1 MLRKD
6 RDPRQMSLFDPST
19 PSLSGRGKPPS
30 EGPARD
36 SDLGAAIAASDHAAA
51 RKLEDL
57 RERDLFRHLSRLLDR
72 RLSTL
77 KLTDN
82 QRTILSF
89 RPEGAAPARFQIRL
103 HRSFL
108 WAPEEVLRAVSIFV
122 QSRKKSPRAQEA
134 LLRIRE
140 HFDQNRGGSGR
151 KRRIVLRP
159 VGEAYDLEKLRDRL
173 VEGHFAAQNAT
184 GRLTVPITWGR
195 QSRWRKPTR
204 RRTSTI
210 QLGSYNFE
218 DHVIRIH
225 PLLDDA
231 EVPRYVVESV
241 IYHELLHA
249 AMPPVASG
257 NRRCVHSPE
266 FRRREQ
272 QFPEH
277 RRAERWIA
285 EKLPEFLV
293 SKTPRR
299 STR

>member
-6 RDPRQMSLFDPST
+6 RDPRQMPLFDAST
-19 PSLSGRGKPPS
+19 PSLPS
-30 EGPARD
+30 R
-36 SDLGAAIAASDHAAA
+36 AATRAA
-51 RKLEDL
+51 RPASSVPPEDSAGRQLTDL

-89 RPEGAAPARFQIRL
+89 RPEGPAPARFQIRL

-108 WAPEEVLRAVSIFV
+108 WAPEEVLKAVSIFV

-140 HFDQNRGGSGR
+140 HFAQNRGGAER

-159 VGEAYDLEKLRDRL
+159 YGDAYDLEKLRERL
-173 VEGHFAAQNAT
+173 VALYFAAQNAT
-184 GRLTVPITWGR
+184 GRLDVPITWGR
-195 QSRWRKPTR
+195 QGRWRKPTR

-225 PLLDDA
+225 PLLDDP

-249 AMPPVASG
+249 AMPPVSDG
-257 NRRCVHSPE
+257 HRRCIHSPE
-266 FRRREQ
+266 FRRREEL
-272 QFPEH
+272 FPEH

-285 EKLPEFLV
+285 EKLPEFLI
-293 SKTPRR
+293 SRSPRR
-299 STR
+299 SAR

>member
-6 RDPRQMSLFDPST
+6 RDPRQMPLFDAST
-19 PSLSGRGKPPS
+19 PTLAPSLKSRDGGR
-30 EGPARD
+30 
-36 SDLGAAIAASDHAAA
+36 AAA
-51 RKLEDL
+51 PAPAAVTSPTAGTQLNDL

-89 RPEGAAPARFQIRL
+89 RPEGPAPARFQIRL

-108 WAPEEVLRAVSIFV
+108 WAPEEVLRAVSVFV

-140 HFDQNRGGSGR
+140 HFAQNRGGAER

-159 VGEAYDLEKLRDRL
+159 YGEAYDLEKLRDRI
-173 VEGHFAAQNAT
+173 VELYFAGQNIE

-195 QSRWRKPTR
+195 QGRWKKPTH

-225 PLLDDA
+225 PLLDDRQ
-231 EVPRYVVESV
+231 VPRYVVESV
-241 IYHELLHA
+241 VYHELLHA
-249 AMPPVASG
+249 AMPPVSDG
-257 NRRCVHSPE
+257 HRRCIHSPE
-266 FRRREQ
+266 FRRREE

-285 EKLPEFLV
+285 EKLPDFLA
-293 SKTPRR
+293 SKSPRR
-299 STR
+299 SSR

>member
-1 MLRKD
+1 M
-6 RDPRQMSLFDPST
+6 PLFDALT
-19 PSLSGRGKPPS
+19 PSLPSRNKPRSGSRTESPAPTDSAAPS
-30 EGPARD
+30 Q
-36 SDLGAAIAASDHAAA
+36 LT
-51 RKLEDL
+51 DL

-89 RPEGAAPARFQIRL
+89 RPEGPAPARFQIRL

-108 WAPEEVLRAVSIFV
+108 WAPEEVLKAVSIFV

-140 HFDQNRGGSGR
+140 HFAQNRGGAER

-159 VGEAYDLEKLRDRL
+159 FGEAYDLEKLRDHV
-173 VEGHFAAQNAT
+173 VELHFSARDLA
-184 GRLTVPITWGR
+184 GRPEVPITWGR
-195 QSRWRKPTR
+195 QGRWRRPTR

-225 PLLDDA
+225 PLLDDP

-249 AMPPVASG
+249 AMPPVADG
-257 NRRCVHSPE
+257 GRRCIHSPE
-266 FRRREQ
+266 FRRRELL
-272 QFPEH
+272 FPEH

-285 EKLPEFLV
+285 EKLPDFLMAR
-293 SKTPRR
+293 SPRR
-299 STR
+299 NAR

>member
-6 RDPRQMSLFDPST
+6 RDPRQIPLFDAST
-19 PSLSGRGKPPS
+19 PSLPSRGVTRAAR
-30 EGPARD
+30 PATR
-36 SDLGAAIAASDHAAA
+36 AASPVPPENPAGQQPT
-51 RKLEDL
+51 DL

-89 RPEGAAPARFQIRL
+89 RPEGPAPARFQIRL

-108 WAPEEVLRAVSIFV
+108 WAPEEVLQAVSIFV
-122 QSRKKSPRAQEA
+122 QARKKSPRAQEA

-140 HFDQNRGGSGR
+140 HFAQNRGGAER
-151 KRRIVLRP
+151 KRWIVLRP
-159 VGEAYDLEKLRDRL
+159 YGEAYDLEKLRDRIVGL
-173 VEGHFAAQNAT
+173 YFAGQNVEG
-184 GRLTVPITWGR
+184 RLDVPITWGR
-195 QSRWRKPTR
+195 QGRWRKPTR

-225 PLLDDA
+225 PLLDDPQ
-231 EVPRYVVESV
+231 VPRYVVESV

-249 AMPPVASG
+249 AMPPVSDG
-257 NRRCVHSPE
+257 HRRCIHSPE
-266 FRRREQ
+266 FRRRELL
-272 QFPEH
+272 FPEH

-285 EKLPEFLV
+285 EKLPDFLI
-293 SKTPRR
+293 SRSPRR
-299 STR
+299 SAR

>member
-6 RDPRQMSLFDPST
+6 RDPRQIPLFDAST
-19 PSLSGRGKPPS
+19 PNLPS
-30 EGPARD
+30 RAVTR
-36 SDLGAAIAASDHAAA
+36 AA
-51 RKLEDL
+51 RPPGRRANPAPPEETAGRQLTDL

-89 RPEGAAPARFQIRL
+89 RPEGPAPARFQIRL

-108 WAPEEVLRAVSIFV
+108 GAPEEVLQAVSIFV
-122 QSRKKSPRAQEA
+122 QSRKKSPKAQEA

-140 HFDQNRGGSGR
+140 HFAQNRSGAER

-159 VGEAYDLEKLRDRL
+159 YGLAYDLEKLRERL
-173 VEGHFAAQNAT
+173 VGLYFADQNAN
-184 GRLTVPITWGR
+184 GRLDVPITWGR
-195 QSRWRKPTR
+195 QGRWRKPTR

-225 PLLDDA
+225 PLLDDP

-249 AMPPVASG
+249 AMPPVSDG
-257 NRRCVHSPE
+257 HRRCIHSPE
-266 FRRREQ
+266 FRRREEM
-272 QFPEH
+272 FPEH

-285 EKLPEFLV
+285 QKLPEFLI
-293 SKTPRR
+293 SRSPRR
-299 STR
+299 SAR

>member
-6 RDPRQMSLFDPST
+6 RDPRQMPLFDAST
-19 PSLSGRGKPPS
+19 PTLAPGLKSREGGRCAAPV
-30 EGPARD
+30 PAAGT
-36 SDLGAAIAASDHAAA
+36 SPAAGTQ
-51 RKLEDL
+51 LTDL

-89 RPEGAAPARFQIRL
+89 RPEGPAPARFQIRL

-108 WAPEEVLRAVSIFV
+108 WAPEEVLKAVSIFV

-140 HFDQNRGGSGR
+140 HFAQNRSGAER

-159 VGEAYDLEKLRDRL
+159 YGEAYDLEKLRDRIVGL
-173 VEGHFAAQNAT
+173 YFAGQNIE
-184 GRLTVPITWGR
+184 GRLDVPITWGR
-195 QSRWRKPTR
+195 QGRWKKPTR
-204 RRTSTI
+204 GRTSTI

-225 PLLDDA
+225 PLLDDPG
-231 EVPRYVVESV
+231 VPRNVVETV
-241 IYHELLHA
+241 VYHELLHA
-249 AMPPVASG
+249 AMPPVSDG
-257 NRRCVHSPE
+257 HRRCIHSPE
-266 FRRREQ
+266 FRRREA

-285 EKLPEFLV
+285 EKLPDFLI
-293 SKTPRR
+293 SKSSPRR
-299 STR
+299 SSR